1 MKLSTLMV
9 INAVIA
15 FIFGIFFVLVPWQVV
30 MLYGLQ
36 PDPALNYVGQ
46 LFGASL
52 LMIAILSWMAKNADE
67 SDARKAILMS
77 FFIGDLIGFIISLVA
92 QLNHVVNNLGW
103 STVALYLLLAIG
115 FGYFSLA
122 KSSS

>member
-15 FIFGIFFVLVPWQVV
+15 FIFGILFVLIPWQVT
-30 MLYGLQ
+30 MFYGIQ
-36 PDPALNYVGQ
+36 PDPALNYISQ

-52 LMIAILSWMAKNADE
+52 LMIAILSWMAKNSGE

-77 FFIGDLIGFIISLVA
+77 FFIGDVIGFIISLIA
-92 QLNHVVNNLGW
+92 QLGHVVNNLGW
-103 STVALYLLLAIG
+103 STVAIYLLLGIG
-115 FGYFSLA
+115 FGYFSFS